1 MESKPSGILYLWKTD
16 KRQELI
22 CIICPRGCRLTAETG
37 PGGKL
42 EISGN
47 SCPRGI
53 EYARQKL
60 TAPMRVLTALMRLQN
75 MEKPVSVKTDRPVP
89 KALLFDCAAEIYR
102 PHPAPPVRRGD
113 ILIRDLC
120 GTGCNVVA
128 TRDAIAGESR

>member
-1 MESKPSGILYLWKTD
+1 MQHSDHHQK
-16 KRQELI
+16 LI
-22 CIICPRGCRLTAETG
+22 CIICPRGCLLTAKTG
-37 PGGKL
+37 QDGNL

-53 EYARQKL
+53 EYARQEL
-60 TAPMRVLTALMRLQN
+60 TAPMRVLTALIRLQN

-102 PHPAPPVRRGD
+102 RGD

-120 GTGCNVVA
+120 GTGCNVIA

>member
-1 MESKPSGILYLWKTD
+1 MKKTD
-16 KRQELI
+16 KHQELI

-37 PGGKL
+37 TGGEL

-53 EYARQKL
+53 EYARQEL

-102 PHPAPPVRRGD
+102 THPAPPVRRGD

-128 TRDAIAGESR
+128 TRDAIAGESC